1 MFSFVSFAIVILN
14 RKEFGSTIKLIL
26 IGALAFLASQ
36 AIKML
41 IFAMVFPAID
51 ESAASFDPMQDAL
64 RKIVDLVDIFTARYA
79 LNYIKGGG
87 NETLFYKLYSVTLG
101 WAGVQTFLSYFFFIL
116 INAFSSEFQW
126 DCIQTA
132 VKCNLDL
139 VIVNLYIVQCIHN
152 HEIGYSLK

>member
-79 LNYIKGGG
+79 LNYINSQTCSVGLRSGRCQIMSLWSNHVFMELLGAQGRSHAGAGKVLPQ
-87 NETLFYKLYSVTLG
+87 TVPTKLE
-101 WAGVQTFLSYFFFIL
+101 AHI
-116 INAFSSEFQW
+116 
-126 DCIQTA
+126 CP
-132 VKCNLDL
+132 KCLDL
-139 VIVNLYIVQCIHN
+139 
-152 HEIGYSLK
+152 LKH